1 MITVRNSQ
9 KTIAIKKAVV
19 EATAQKILKILGYQ
33 NWDVG
38 IWITT
43 NKTIRKYN
51 KQFRHKDKATDI
63 LSFPLYDIVP
73 GVIFEPEVREER
85 VLGDIIISAER
96 VLADARELDVFFEER
111 LQLLLVHGL
120 CHLVGYDHET
130 DAQYVEMSKVEAAVL
145 AQLR

>member
-130 DAQYVEMSKVEAAVL
+130 DAQYAVMSKVEAAIL